1 MIELQHRGFVSK
13 FRFSFQCAS
22 VKVGKA
28 VVVEEG
34 EVEVEEVDLVEAV
47 VEAAEV
53 VVVDMIGV
61 LDRSGPLHL
70 VTTAD
75 AWPKE

>member
-22 VKVGKA
+22 LNVGEA
-28 VVVEEG
+28 VEVEEG
-34 EVEVEEVDLVEAV
+34 EVEVEELDLVEAV
-47 VEAAEV
+47 QEAAEV
-53 VVVDMIGV
+53 VAVDMIGV
-61 LDRSGPLHL
+61 LDHSGPLHL

-75 AWPKE
+75 VWPKE